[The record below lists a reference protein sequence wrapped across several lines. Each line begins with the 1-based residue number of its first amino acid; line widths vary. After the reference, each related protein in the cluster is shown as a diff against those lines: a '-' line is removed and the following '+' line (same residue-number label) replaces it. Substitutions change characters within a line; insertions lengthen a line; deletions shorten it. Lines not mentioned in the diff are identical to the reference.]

1 MASIPRR
8 IGVDVGGT
16 FTDFVEVG
24 EGGVRAWKRLSTP
37 DAPERGVLDGLPA
50 EPGQVVHGSTVATNA
65 LLERKGPRT
74 ALIVTEGFKDLLEI
88 RRQVRTELYALEP
101 RRTPHVVARGDAIPV
116 RERMDF
122 NGQAIVELTDAE
134 IARVVAAA
142 KASGAEAFAICF
154 LHSYANPEHEAR
166 IAAALRNEGLRVCAS
181 HEVAPEYREYERGST
196 TAINA
201 FLQETVEGYLARLA
215 DSVDSLRIMHSG
227 AGLTSGGE
235 AAERP
240 VSMLLSGPAGGVLGA
255 LAVAKRAGFD
265 RIITFDMG
273 GTSTDVALCEGEPLL
288 RNQAEIDGLVVRT
301 PMVDVVTVGAGG
313 GSIARIDTGGA
324 LLVGPQ
330 SAGAEPGPACYG
342 KGTLPTVTDANLVLG
357 RLYAGQGLGGSL
369 QPEAERALAALATL
383 GEAQQSATAVVD
395 VVNANMARALR
406 QVSLERGFDP
416 GDFTLVAFGGAG
428 PLHACELATEVGIP
442 RVLVP
447 RIPGVLSALGMLT
460 AAEAIERGHAVL
472 RELGTDEA
480 VPEAGPLE
488 AEAQAGF
495 RALGFEAERTEW
507 SADLRYRGQAHEIR
521 VSVAAPDEALLRSA
535 FETAH
540 RRQFGYVIE
549 DRPVELVTLRIRIE
563 AQTPEL
569 PGDTADSKPIESA
582 EPIDTTEAGPVW
594 RREDLGPRLTVNG
607 PAVVVQDDATTFI
620 PSGWTAT
627 TDAHANLVLEQRP

>member
-16 FTDFVEVG
+16 FTDFVEVSQS
-24 EGGVRAWKRLSTP
+24 GVRAWKQLSTP
-37 DAPERGVLDGLPA
+37 DAPERGVLAGLPPD
-50 EPGQVVHGSTVATNA
+50 PGQVVHGSTVATNA

-122 NGQAIVELTDAE
+122 NGGPIVALTEAE
-134 IARVVAAA
+134 IARVVSAA
-142 KASGAEAFAICF
+142 KESGAEAFAVCF

-166 IAAALRNEGLRVCAS
+166 MAAALRGEGLRVCAS

-201 FLQETVEGYLARLA
+201 FLQETVEGYLSRLA
-215 DSVDSLRIMHSG
+215 DSVESLRIMHSG
-227 AGLTSGGE
+227 AGLTSSAE

-255 LAVAKRAGFD
+255 LAVAKQAGFD

-273 GTSTDVALCEGEPLL
+273 GTSTDVALCEGEPSL
-288 RNQAEIDGLVVRT
+288 RNQAKIDGLVVRT

-313 GSIARIDTGGA
+313 GSIARIDAGGA

-330 SAGAEPGPACYG
+330 SAGADPGPACYG

-369 QPEAERALAALATL
+369 QPDAARATKALETL
-383 GEAQQSATAVVD
+383 GEAAQTAAAVVD

-406 QVSLERGFDP
+406 RVSLERGFDP

-428 PLHACELATEVGIP
+428 PLHACELAAEVGIP

-460 AAEAIERGHAVL
+460 AAEAIERAQAVL
-472 RELGTDEA
+472 RELGTDGA
-480 VPEAGPLE
+480 APEAASLE
-488 AEAQAGF
+488 AGAMAEFAN
-495 RALGFEAERTEW
+495 LGFEAKRTEW

-521 VSVAAPDEALLRSA
+521 VTVDAPHENLFREA

-540 RRQFGYVIE
+540 MRQFGYVIK
-549 DRPVELVTLRIRIE
+549 DRPVELVTLRVRVE
-563 AQTPEL
+563 AASPAL
-569 PGDTADSKPIESA
+569 PSIGKDDGPSA
-582 EPIDTTEAGPVW
+582 AAGPIDTTAAGPVW
-594 RREDLGPRLTVNG
+594 RREDFGPGQTVSG

-620 PSGWTAT
+620 PTGWTAT
-627 TDAHANLVLEQRP
+627 TDAHANLLLEQDR